1 MAQSIHTKRPSSY
14 FCYSVVGSISGPI
27 PNSVSVHRLLL
38 FLIYLKWTVS
48 FCMRVHFI
56 NKKFIIWG
64 EKMGRLLE
72 CSSKNRPKTAGASV
86 QILSNPSI
94 FTSVSFIPT
103 SNLGTK
109 NLRTVAALR
118 FPRCVSILVAHHV
131 MRDQFR
137 YMLKIGKIES

>member
-1 MAQSIHTKRPSSY
+1 MYGQARRKKKGRFLCMAQSIHTKRPSSY

-94 FTSVSFIPT
+94 FTSVSFYP
-103 SNLGTK
+103 NLKFGYEKT
-109 NLRTVAALR
+109 LEPLR
-118 FPRCVSILVAHHV
+118 F
-131 MRDQFR
+131 
-137 YMLKIGKIES
+137 